1 LLALKAR
8 KFMTF
13 WRTPSGA
20 ESRLAIVGEAVGVTS
35 IVTGLVVA
43 AARLVPEG
51 WVATVVGFLF
61 LGATWLFVW
70 RRDDGW
76 VSDRGLALGGLVLPS
91 EPRPR
96 VWLRAGL
103 HALGL
108 AMLLAL
114 VTFVPFYLGFRR
126 WIALQD
132 SHLWGPELPKT
143 LQDWRDALG
152 RIQAAMTQGG
162 IPFQRTFV
170 FPFTP
175 RALAER
181 VLGQLVLVALP
192 EEAFYRGYLQSR
204 LADAFPMRRRLFGAP
219 VGFAIVLTSALFAV
233 GHLAT
238 IPAPARLAV
247 FFPSLLFGW
256 LRSRTKGIGAG
267 LAYHA
272 SCNIFSELLFRGY
285 MH

>member
-1 LLALKAR
+1 
-8 KFMTF
+8 MTF

-35 IVTGLVVA
+35 LVTGLVVA

-96 VWLRAGL
+96 VWLGAGL
-103 HALGL
+103 QALGL

-114 VTFVPFYLGFRR
+114 LTFVPFYLGFRR
-126 WIALQD
+126 WIAIQD
-132 SHLWGPELPKT
+132 SHLWGPDLPKT
-143 LQDWRDALG
+143 LQDWRDAFG
-152 RIQAAMTQGG
+152 RIEAAMTQGE
-162 IPFQRTFV
+162 IRFQRTFV

-219 VGFAIVLTSALFAV
+219 TGFAIVLTSALFAV

>member
-1 LLALKAR
+1 
-8 KFMTF
+8 MTF
-13 WRTPSGA
+13 WRSPPGA
-20 ESRLAIVGEAVGVTS
+20 GSRLAIVGEAVGVTS
-35 IVTGLVVA
+35 LVTGLVVA
-43 AARLVPEG
+43 AARFVPEG

-61 LGATWLFVW
+61 LGATWIFVW
-70 RRDDGW
+70 RRDDAW
-76 VSDRGLALGGLVLPS
+76 VSNRGLALGGLVLPS
-91 EPRPR
+91 EPRPA
-96 VWLRAGL
+96 VWLRASLQAIALAGL
-103 HALGL
+103 FAVL
-108 AMLLAL
+108 
-114 VTFVPFYLGFRR
+114 TFVPFYFGFRR

-132 SHLWGPELPKT
+132 AHLWGAEAPKT
-143 LQDWRDALG
+143 LEEARTLFE
-152 RIQAAMTQGG
+152 RIQGAIGAGA

-170 FPFTP
+170 FPFTA

-181 VLGQLVLVALP
+181 VLGQVVLVALP

-219 VGFAIVLTSALFAV
+219 VGVAIVLTSALFAV

-238 IPAPARLAV
+238 IPAAARLAV

-256 LRSRTKGIGAG
+256 LRSRTNGIGAG